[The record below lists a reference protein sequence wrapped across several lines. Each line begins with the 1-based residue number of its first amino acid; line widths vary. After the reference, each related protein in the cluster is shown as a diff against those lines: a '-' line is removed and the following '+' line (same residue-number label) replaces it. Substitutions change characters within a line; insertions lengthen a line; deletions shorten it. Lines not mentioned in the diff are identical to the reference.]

1 VAVKKIALAVFLLL
15 FIAFSSIATAADIE
29 MTVDVNEMTVSSGQI
44 ASAFVTVKNKQT
56 DADIFSVTI
65 WPNYWN
71 GVSATPEKTR
81 LDINTNQ
88 EESFR
93 VYFNVP
99 ACTEEFSQV
108 FKIGVA
114 SATKASVNES
124 KDVNLII
131 KSIGSVCIS
140 DVFPEVS
147 AYNPGD
153 AVLITTKVTNI
164 GEKYSEQLNVE
175 TDIIFDNNIIKRFDN
190 TTIVAK
196 KSTETI
202 KSTFVADKYA
212 APGTYYIE
220 SMLKDVYNR
229 KINSMTATFKLNAV
243 ANQPIIKKDVIY
255 GILSSRT
262 IITVR
267 NDNNVLLPDFF
278 VIETVPNYINALF
291 YPVTKS
297 TETAA
302 AGTNVMYYWLVS
314 GLKPGEERVISY
326 EFKVHNVIALA
337 VVLIAGVFFIFFYVY
352 KLEII
357 KHYKH
362 IGSGADKET
371 VVSLDVRNG
380 SSKEMRDVYVRDFV
394 PSIAKVMERFGTLKP
409 TVRKSEGGTELIWK
423 IDSLRPKEERVITY
437 HIKPVLEVRG
447 LMKLPKASASFYDKT
462 KKRHVTVSKALE
474 IRLR

>member
-1 VAVKKIALAVFLLL
+1 VKKIALLFFLLS
-15 FIAFSSIATAADIE
+15 FIAFSSLVGAAGVE
-29 MTVDVNEMTVSSGQI
+29 MTTDTNELTISSGQMT
-44 ASAFVTVKNKQT
+44 SVFVTVKNTQS
-56 DADIFSVTI
+56 DSDVFSITV

-71 GVSATPEKTR
+71 GASATPEQTR
-81 LDINTNQ
+81 LDINSNQ
-88 EESFR
+88 EASFR

-99 ACTEEFSQV
+99 SCTEEFSQV
-108 FKIGVA
+108 FKIGVS
-114 SATKASVNES
+114 SATKANVNDS

-131 KSIGSVCIS
+131 KSIGSVCVS

-153 AVLITTKVTNI
+153 YVTITTKVTNI
-164 GEKYSEQLNVE
+164 GQEYSEQLNVQ
-175 TDIIFDNNIIKRFDN
+175 TDVTFDNNVIKRFDN

-196 KSTETI
+196 QSTETVKNSFNI
-202 KSTFVADKYA
+202 GKYA

-220 SMLKDVYNR
+220 STLKDVYNR
-229 KINSMTATFKLNAV
+229 KVNSAKATFYVNNKTD
-243 ANQPIIKKDVIY
+243 QPTIKKTVTY
-255 GILSSRT
+255 GILSSKT
-262 IITVR
+262 VITVK
-267 NDNNVLLPDFF
+267 NDNNVVLPDFYVMENIPDYTKPF
-278 VIETVPNYINALF
+278 F
-291 YPVTKS
+291 YPATKS
-297 TETAA
+297 TDEKTV
-302 AGTNVMYYWLVS
+302 GTNVIYFWIVS
-314 GLKPGEERVISY
+314 GLKPGEERVVSY

-437 HIKPVLEVRG
+437 HIKPVLDVRG
-447 LMKLPKASASFYDKT
+447 VMKLPHASASYYDKS
-462 KKRHVTVSKALE
+462 KKRHVAASKSIAV
-474 IRLR
+474 RLH